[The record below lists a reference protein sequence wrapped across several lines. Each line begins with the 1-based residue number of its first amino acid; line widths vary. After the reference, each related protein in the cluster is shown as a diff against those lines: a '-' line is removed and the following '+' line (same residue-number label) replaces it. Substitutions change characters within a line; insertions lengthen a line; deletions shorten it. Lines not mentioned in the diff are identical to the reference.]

1 MPISSPKHFFF
12 FTSDSTV
19 LHKMASSISQQK
31 IMRHTKT
38 QIKTIHSQETKQPTE
53 SGSDMIQM
61 LEISNKEFKMN
72 LISMVKAL
80 EER

>member
-1 MPISSPKHFFF
+1 
-12 FTSDSTV
+12 
-19 LHKMASSISQQK
+19 
-31 IMRHTKT
+31 MRHTKT